1 MGRRSRARRA
11 AQPPAAAPSA
21 PAPRPARLTD
31 ERPKPPWHPVP
42 LVELS
47 VLVGLVLIVVGFVN
61 GLGSDGGRLAL
72 LCGLALASLAGL
84 DTALRE
90 HFAGYRSHSTVL
102 AGLPGVLVAGV
113 LFFAGAPWVAVA
125 AGAAVTF
132 AAGFWAFRTAFRRRS
147 GGLSFR

>member
-11 AQPPAAAPSA
+11 AQPPAAVSSA

-47 VLVGLVLIVVGFVN
+47 VLVGIVLIVVGFVT
-61 GLGSDGGRLAL
+61 GLDSGGGRLAL
-72 LCGLALASLAGL
+72 LSGLVLASLGGL

-90 HFAGYRSHSTVL
+90 HFAGFRSHSSVL
-102 AGLPGVLVAGV
+102 AGVPAGGVAGGGG
-113 LFFAGAPWVAVA
+113 FWGAPGGG
-125 AGAAVTF
+125 GARGGGGGPPPG
-132 AAGFWAFRTAFRRRS
+132 GF
-147 GGLSFR
+147 GGPPAPPPPPRGAPR